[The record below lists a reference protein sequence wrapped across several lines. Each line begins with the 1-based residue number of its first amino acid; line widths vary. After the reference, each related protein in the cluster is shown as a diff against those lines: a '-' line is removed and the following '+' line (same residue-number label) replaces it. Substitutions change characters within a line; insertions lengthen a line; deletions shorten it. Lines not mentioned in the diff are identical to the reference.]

1 MTSPLEAAP
10 LFYVGPVPV
19 TGAVVTTWGIMAVL
33 TIGSA
38 LATRRLRLEPNSV
51 QAVLELLVEAIETQI
66 RETMQSEPARF
77 LPLIATLLIFLVSAN
92 LLSLIPGLEP
102 PTAKLETAG
111 ALALIV
117 FGAVHWYGIRIQ
129 GLRGYLREFARP
141 AWIMLPLNVLAEFTR
156 TFSMMV
162 RLFGNIMA
170 GVFVVGIVLSLAGLF
185 VPIPLMALD
194 MLTGIVQAYIFTVL
208 AMVFIGAAIGNHPT
222 A

>member
-208 AMVFIGAAIGNHPT
+208 AMVFIGAAIGNHRT

>member
-1 MTSPLEAAP
+1 MTSPLEVAP
-10 LFYVGPVPV
+10 LFFLGQVPV
-19 TGAVVTTWGIMAVL
+19 TGTVVTTWGIMAAL

-38 LATRRLRLEPNSV
+38 LATRRLRLQPNGV
-51 QAVLELLVEAIETQI
+51 QAVLELLIEAIETQI
-66 RETMQSEPARF
+66 RQTMQSDPTRF
-77 LPLIATLLIFLVSAN
+77 LPLIGTLLIFLVCAN

-141 AWIMLPLNVLAEFTR
+141 TWIMLPLNVLAEFTR

-170 GVFVVGIVLSLAGLF
+170 GVFVVGVVLSMAGLF

-208 AMVFIGAAIGNHPT
+208 AMVFIGAAIGNHST

>member
-1 MTSPLEAAP
+1 MTSPLAAAP
-10 LFYVGPVPV
+10 LFYIGPVPV
-19 TGAVVTTWGIMAVL
+19 AGAVVTTWGIMAAL
-33 TIGSA
+33 TLASA
-38 LATRRLRLEPNSV
+38 LATRRLRLEPNGV
-51 QAVLELLVEAIETQI
+51 QAVLELLIGAIETQI

-92 LLSLIPGLEP
+92 LLSLFPGLEP

-129 GLRGYLREFARP
+129 GLRGYLREFTRP
-141 AWIMLPLNVLAEFTR
+141 AWIMLPLNMLAEFTR

-185 VPIPLMALD
+185 VSIPLMALD
-194 MLTGIVQAYIFTVL
+194 ILTGVVQAYIFTVL
-208 AMVFIGAAIGNHPT
+208 AMVFIGAAIGNRPT

>member
-1 MTSPLEAAP
+1 MTSPLAAAP
-10 LFYVGPVPV
+10 LFYLGPVPV
-19 TGAVVTTWGIMAVL
+19 AGAVVTTWGIMAVL
-33 TIGSA
+33 TIGSW
-38 LATRRLRLEPNSV
+38 LATRRLRLQPNGV
-51 QAVLELLVEAIETQI
+51 QAVLELLIEAIERQI

-77 LPLIATLLIFLVSAN
+77 LPLIATLLIYLVSAN

-102 PTAKLETAG
+102 PTAKLETDG

-129 GLRGYLREFARP
+129 GLRGYLREFTRP

-194 MLTGIVQAYIFTVL
+194 MLTGVVQAYIFTVL